1 MLSSAWESEQRQHN
15 MIDWSNPKNIWM
27 QPEIKQQIEK
37 LLLGLTAQ
45 RALYDFLVVCDKS
58 NNTTDRIDANEL
70 HVDIAIEPVKSVEFI
85 YIPMRLE
92 NTGGVAGL
100 GA

>member
-1 MLSSAWESEQRQHN
+1 VIAKPFIFEPNDTITRN
-15 MIDWSNPKNIWM
+15 
-27 QPEIKQQIEK
+27 EIKQQIEK

-58 NNTTDRIDANEL
+58 NNTPARIDANEL
-70 HVDIAIEPVKSVEFI
+70 HVDIAIEPVKAVEFI